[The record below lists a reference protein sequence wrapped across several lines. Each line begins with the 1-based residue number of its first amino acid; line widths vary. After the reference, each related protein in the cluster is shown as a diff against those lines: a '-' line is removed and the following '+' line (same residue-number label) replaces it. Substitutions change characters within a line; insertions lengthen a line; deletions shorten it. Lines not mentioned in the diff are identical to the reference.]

1 MGSTD
6 IVFLFGDVK
15 PKKDHS
21 KMVHRYRKD
30 RRAKNEWRQQSIVP
44 LISYES
50 TEKQYLI
57 SLLKNGEEL
66 HLEEVYSDID
76 YVEIL
81 ADGEEIGRFPKEYE
95 TRCLEEGAHSAYLER
110 VEEDESGNLK
120 PYLHVYW
127 LADSRPPK
135 HKPEYKLVDAR
146 SITPNT
152 TIFNELHPL
161 YKKNIIFTGKLSI
174 EREDAMQSAANVGAI
189 LKNDISR
196 KIDYL
201 VVGEKDSEFCDADGL
216 SKKERKAKELIE
228 NGKGHIQIISD
239 AEFMKLLRWK
249 PED

>member
-6 IVFLFGDVK
+6 IVFSFGYAK

-50 TEKQYLI
+50 AEKQYLI

-81 ADGEEIGRFPKEYE
+81 ADGEEIGRFSKEDE
-95 TRCLEEGAHSAYLER
+95 TRCLEEGVHSAYLEY
-110 VEEDESGNLK
+110 VEKDENGNLK

-127 LADSRPPK
+127 LADSRPRP
-135 HKPEYKLVDAR
+135 PRPQYKLVNAK
-146 SITPNT
+146 SITPHT
-152 TIFNELHPL
+152 TVFNELHPL
-161 YKKNIIFTGKLSI
+161 YKKNIIFTGKLSM
-174 EREDAMQSAANVGAI
+174 EREDAMQSVADIGAV
-189 LKNDISR
+189 LKDAISM

-201 VVGEKDSEFCDADGL
+201 VVGEKDAAFCDADGL

-228 NGKGHIQIISD
+228 NGKGHIKIID
-239 AEFMKLLRWK
+239 EAEFMKLLRWGH
-249 PED
+249 EN